1 MEQESL
7 VPLKQGFVPYVFELA
22 AEDPADGV
30 ALAICLVV
38 LKRENGFM
46 LALPVGYLQDDILD
60 PASEVTLDDVIGP
73 ARVVRVPAGTL
84 EGDAVVPAPDTTVAV
99 VLLDVSSEAAD
110 RLKPYQTGVEDD
122 VIHFYAN
129 DHIDIFPLVD
139 PLVAE
144 AYNWVLAPTAS
155 ERIVYYSA
163 EEEAEE
169 AFPEQQEADTT
180 PARLLRPK
188 ARAGPGTGGDGSTA
202 KAVEKKKAKP
212 TVASVA
218 AALEDIAKVL
228 PTLTSR
234 VAELDSRTSGLV
246 GVPSQAA
253 AVGGPTT
260 QPSLSSAAQ
269 TVPERVSALRK
280 PLSAAI
286 PISGQVLPAG
296 ALLSKMPPPRPCSH
310 KAVVESANTARL
322 EAQELTLERQLED
335 PNANMDL
342 ARAVLAQSNA
352 LTALV
357 GQLAQGGD
365 SMADLSTSWT
375 SGLSTKGAVG
385 RARLQQ
391 ELSQHKGVFFNSVI
405 QAMARRMH
413 PSSPVDLEPLQL
425 MERGVFPSAY
435 MERFGGYGRVRDIGQ
450 IAWQVALIMDH
461 LQQENLKA
469 AQDATALLSVCL
481 EQTALDSGKMDVGLL
496 LALTEDPPSSVFTN
510 RTLAASSR
518 ARAFAPTAD
527 QRWITTALSYLR
539 ELDLIMS
546 RRNEFA
552 GGDRAPKKEGGLDPD
567 RTPKPR
573 PKKKPKGGWK
583 KSAPEAEEGE

>member
-1 MEQESL
+1 M
-7 VPLKQGFVPYVFELA
+7 GFGSA
-22 AEDPADGV
+22 
-30 ALAICLVV
+30 
-38 LKRENGFM
+38 
-46 LALPVGYLQDDILD
+46 
-60 PASEVTLDDVIGP
+60 
-73 ARVVRVPAGTL
+73 
-84 EGDAVVPAPDTTVAV
+84 
-99 VLLDVSSEAAD
+99 
-110 RLKPYQTGVEDD
+110 
-122 VIHFYAN
+122 
-129 DHIDIFPLVD
+129 
-139 PLVAE
+139 
-144 AYNWVLAPTAS
+144 TAS

-163 EEEAEE
+163 EEEAEGVV
-169 AFPEQQEADTT
+169 PEQQEEDTT

-188 ARAGPGTGGDGSTA
+188 ARAGPGTGGDGSAA

-212 TVASVA
+212 TVALVA

-246 GVPSQAA
+246 GVPSGCCRWPDDPA
-253 AVGGPTT
+253 
-260 QPSLSSAAQ
+260 L
-269 TVPERVSALRK
+269 ERVSALRK
-280 PLSAAI
+280 PLSAAV

-375 SGLSTKGAVG
+375 SGPSTKGAVG

-391 ELSQHKGVFFNSVI
+391 ELSQHKGVFFKSVI
-405 QAMARRMH
+405 QVMARRMH
-413 PSSPVDLEPLQL
+413 PSSSVDLEPLQL

-518 ARAFAPTAD
+518 ARAFAPAAD
-527 QRWITTALSYLR
+527 QRWITTALNYLR

-546 RRNEFA
+546 RRYEFA
-552 GGDRAPKKEGGLDPD
+552 GGDRAPKKEGGPD
-567 RTPKPR
+567 QDRAPKPR